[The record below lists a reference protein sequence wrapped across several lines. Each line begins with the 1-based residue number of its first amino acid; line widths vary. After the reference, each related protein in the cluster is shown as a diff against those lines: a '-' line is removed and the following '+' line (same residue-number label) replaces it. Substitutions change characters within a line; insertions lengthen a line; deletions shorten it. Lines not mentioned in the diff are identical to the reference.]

1 MKLLYFFIL
10 LLYINVCFA
19 ADSKV
24 GVGAIIGSPIGISS
38 NYKLK
43 GNSSVDG
50 AIGVGMGSKKRLHL
64 RSSLLYHKPE
74 SLKAFG
80 QVLGWFYGAGAV
92 IKLVDEDDETK
103 LKVGPRGSLGA
114 IWDYPKASCDFFI
127 EGGVSLILTP
137 ELATDVGLSIGA
149 RYYF

>member
-1 MKLLYFFIL
+1 MKILSFFTIFL
-10 LLYINVCFA
+10 FINSSFA
-19 ADSKV
+19 ADSKL
-24 GVGAIIGSPIGISS
+24 GIGAIIGSPLGISS

-50 AIGVGMGSKKRLHL
+50 AIGVGMASKKRFNL

-92 IKLVDEDDETK
+92 VKLVDEDGETE
-103 LKVGPRGSLGA
+103 LKVGPRASLGA
-114 IWDYPKASCDFFI
+114 IWDFPKALCDLFI
-127 EGGVSLILTP
+127 EGGVSLILIP
-137 ELATDVGLSIGA
+137 KLATDAGLSIGA